1 MPQPHR
7 VPPLTPLGI
16 AILSLLAREPMHP
29 YEMRHVIRV
38 REIDRVMKVT
48 HGTLYSTV
56 ERLAGI
62 GLIQPVETSREGRR
76 PERTV
81 YEITELGRDQ
91 LLDAL
96 RAELMRH
103 TPDYPRLAV
112 GLSFAS
118 LLDPS
123 EVRELLDRRS
133 VEVEAEL
140 SGFQVAL
147 DTTYK
152 HRSHLIGRISLI
164 EVEYLSA
171 LLRAE
176 RDWLRAVTD
185 DIRDGRFTWQP
196 PTWQGDGEGHQGTA
210 PETEG
215 ASGDE

>member
-1 MPQPHR
+1 MPQSRRIPA
-7 VPPLTPLGI
+7 LTPLGI

-56 ERLAGI
+56 ERLAGV
-62 GLIQPVETSREGRR
+62 GFIQPVETSREGRR

-81 YEITELGRDQ
+81 YQITEFGRDQ

-103 TPDYPRLAV
+103 TPDYPRLAT

-118 LLDPS
+118 LLEPR
-123 EVRELLDRRS
+123 EVGELLERRAI
-133 VEVEAEL
+133 EVEAEL
-140 SGFQVAL
+140 TGFQVAL
-147 DTTYK
+147 DASLK
-152 HRSHLIGRISLI
+152 QQSHPVGRVSLI
-164 EVEYLSA
+164 ETEYLIA

-176 RDWLRAVTD
+176 LDWLRAVTE
-185 DIRDGRFTWQP
+185 DIRDGRLTWQP
-196 PTWQGDGEGHQGTA
+196 PFWRDSGPAREGRGQD
-210 PETEG
+210 
-215 ASGDE
+215 DE

>member
-7 VPPLTPLGI
+7 ISALTPLGI
-16 AILSLLAREPMHP
+16 AILSLLARESMHP

-56 ERLAGI
+56 ERLAGT

-103 TPDYPRLAV
+103 TPDYPRLAM
-112 GLSFAS
+112 GLAFAS
-118 LLDPS
+118 LLAPR
-123 EVRELLDRRS
+123 EVGELLERRA
-133 VEVEAEL
+133 VAVEAEL

-147 DTTYK
+147 DATLK
-152 HRSHLIGRISLI
+152 QRSPSLERVSLI
-164 EVEYLSA
+164 EVEYLTA

-176 RDWLRAVTD
+176 LDWLRSVTD
-185 DIRDGRFTWQP
+185 DIQDGRFTWTP
-196 PTWQGDGEGHQGTA
+196 PSWQENPAAQDRD
-210 PETEG
+210 PEG
-215 ASGDE
+215 AGGDE